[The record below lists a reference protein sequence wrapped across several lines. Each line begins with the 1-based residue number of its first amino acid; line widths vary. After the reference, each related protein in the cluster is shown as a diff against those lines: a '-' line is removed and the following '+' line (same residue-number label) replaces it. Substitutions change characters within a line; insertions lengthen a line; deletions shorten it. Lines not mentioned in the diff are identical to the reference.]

1 MALETVEITVQD
13 DQVVPALVDG
23 VVVRVFDSTGTT
35 FITEGT
41 SGAVDPGTVQ
51 VTLNGDNPAIQ
62 YQLRFYING
71 GAIVSPQYILVYSPA
86 AAAPAP
92 GTNNFTVTA
101 SMFAL
106 PTAPNSRLCRISGYI
121 WGPDGRARAGI
132 DVAFIP
138 CFSPL
143 VVDGIGVLG
152 ERVNIKSDKRGY
164 FQIDLL
170 RKGMYLATVES
181 HENVTRTV
189 VVPDRSSINI
199 MYLLFPIIV
208 DITFNLFSPTIGV
221 VVGGIVTLTPVITAT
236 DYRTLLGTAP
246 EDLFYSVDD
255 PSIASV
261 VVGQNTIV
269 INGISAGTT
278 SLRVTR
284 KDRSIVYIPD
294 PAFNGAV
301 TTITV
306 S

>member
-1 MALETVEITVQD
+1 
-13 DQVVPALVDG
+13 
-23 VVVRVFDSTGTT
+23 
-35 FITEGT
+35 
-41 SGAVDPGTVQ
+41 
-51 VTLNGDNPAIQ
+51 
-62 YQLRFYING
+62 
-71 GAIVSPQYILVYSPA
+71 
-86 AAAPAP
+86 
-92 GTNNFTVTA
+92 
-101 SMFAL
+101 
-106 PTAPNSRLCRISGYI
+106 
-121 WGPDGRARAGI
+121 
-132 DVAFIP
+132 
-138 CFSPL
+138 
-143 VVDGIGVLG
+143 
-152 ERVNIKSDKRGY
+152 VNIKSDKRGY
-164 FQIDLL
+164 FQVDLL